1 MDWVYMLECGDGSL
15 YTGWTNDLA
24 RRLAV
29 HQSGRGAKYTR
40 DARPCVWYMR
50 SSVRTKA
57 PLCGGKPLS
66 RHCRGRASWS

>member
-24 RRLAV
+24 RRLAA
-29 HQSGRGAKYTR
+29 HQSGR
-40 DARPCVWYMR
+40 
-50 SSVRTKA
+50 
-57 PLCGGKPLS
+57 KPLS